1 MVHSLG
7 LHPQALDEEIYQKAI
22 QENRFVLTIN
32 YKDFKKL
39 VREDKPGIIAIESQL
54 TNEQIDKLV
63 SDFLSDKDP
72 ENYKGKA
79 VKLTYGLAGKP
90 I

>member
-7 LHPQALDEEIYQKAI
+7 LHPQALDEEIYQKAM

-39 VREDKPGIIAIESQL
+39 VREGKPGIIAIESQHSL
-54 TNEQIDKLV
+54 T
-63 SDFLSDKDP
+63 P
-72 ENYKGKA
+72 ERC
-79 VKLTYGLAGKP
+79 KP
-90 I
+90 KILRFITV